1 MNLEPVL
8 RPCALLSAVAVFASL
23 AFGADQPPKLR
34 LSEVE
39 KIEPLA
45 YKAELTLDPEKDD
58 FKGAIAIQ
66 LRIDEPTQTLWLEQE
81 KIVIHDAT
89 LTSGHKTFT
98 AKSIPGGDDFVGL
111 QFDSPVPPGPA
122 EIKIDYSGT
131 VITKNSTAIFRQ
143 QDNGTWYIFSQFE
156 ATDARGAFPCFDEPA
171 YKTPWQL
178 TLNIPA
184 ADTAISNTTVS
195 SESSVGG
202 MKHISF
208 HETKPLP
215 SYLVAFGVGPFEY
228 VDAGHAGKNHVPV
241 RIVVP
246 KGHAAE
252 AKYAAEVTA
261 DIITHH
267 EQYFGYPYP
276 YDKADQVAVPNTSG
290 WGAMENPGM
299 VTYEQNII
307 LAKPERDTI
316 NRQRGYFETAAHE
329 LAHQWFGDLVTTA
342 WWNDIWLNEAF
353 ATWMEQ
359 KLVDE
364 VHPEWKTAI
373 EDVDSKLGA
382 EGEDSLMT
390 ARKIRQPIETKDDIN
405 NAFDGITYQKGA
417 SVIGMFENWLGSKE
431 FQKGVQSYMK
441 QYAWKATTA
450 GDFLDSI
457 STATKKDVTKSFST
471 FLNQSGVP
479 MVSVALKCD
488 SGAPVLHLEQKRFLP
503 LGSTGSA
510 DQVWSIPF
518 CVRYGSGDN
527 SQSECTL
534 VTQPATDWTLKA
546 RSCPAWVQANDRAL
560 GYYRVEYQDGMLA
573 ALTGGDVVH
582 RLSAPERVDL
592 MGNAESLSEAGK
604 LPAADALALVDTFHA
619 DPERQVVQNAVGLAM
634 MPRAYLVPDNLKP
647 NYKKFLLANFQA
659 RAHELGWTPKPGES
673 DDIKLLRPSLV
684 RTVATWGG
692 DEELARQGR
701 DLAEQW
707 FKNRDSIDP
716 NMVNSVLGTA
726 AFYGDKALFER
737 FLAEFKNTQDKQIRG
752 RLIGAM
758 GSFRDPAA
766 IEAGMNA
773 LVSGEVPFMEGAFL
787 LFNGQNDA
795 STRKLPFEFLK
806 AHYDQVVSKMP
817 SGGGFDFGSYLPQVG
832 GSYCDAQ
839 SRADLEGFFKP
850 RVDKFVGAP
859 RALSQVLE
867 AIDLCIAQV
876 AAQRPSVEA
885 FLQKY

>member
-1 MNLEPVL
+1 
-8 RPCALLSAVAVFASL
+8 
-23 AFGADQPPKLR
+23 
-34 LSEVE
+34 
-39 KIEPLA
+39 
-45 YKAELTLDPEKDD
+45 
-58 FKGAIAIQ
+58 
-66 LRIDEPTQTLWLEQE
+66 
-81 KIVIHDAT
+81 
-89 LTSGHKTFT
+89 
-98 AKSIPGGDDFVGL
+98 VGL